1 MADQLTQALEQ
12 LRVAATQTEIP
23 QNFLEALR
31 EPKDVIT
38 GQIEIELDSGQKAQ
52 YPAYRA
58 QHNDARG
65 PFKGGIRFHPQ
76 VNEAEV
82 KALAFWMTFKCAVA
96 DIPFGGSKGGVAVDP
111 KQLSRTELERL
122 ARAYVRLI
130 ADYMGALKD
139 VPAPD
144 VNTNAQI
151 MAWML
156 DEYEAIVGHHEPAAF
171 TGKPVVLGGSLGR
184 EEATGLGGFFILKQ
198 LAKQLD
204 QKPEET
210 TLAIQGFGNVGYWF
224 AYFAQQAGFKVIAAS
239 DSQGGVLVSEGLNPE
254 LTLACK
260 KEKGQIAECYCAG
273 SVCDLGKG
281 KPLTNEEL
289 LELDVDV
296 VVPAALEQVITRENA
311 DKIQA
316 KIVLEL
322 ANGPVTPE
330 ADQILLKRGIISVP
344 DILANSGGV
353 TASYFEWVQNL
364 SGASWEKP
372 VVFDR
377 LEQKLNQAFADVWE
391 RYQDLGSKKASLRT
405 AAYGIALERL
415 AQAMQARSGGA

>member
-1 MADQLTQALEQ
+1 MADQLSQALEQ
-12 LRVAATQTEIP
+12 LRVAAAQTDIP
-23 QNFLEALR
+23 QNFLEILQ
-31 EPKDVIT
+31 EPKDVIA
-38 GQIEIELDSGQKAQ
+38 GEVEIDLDSGKKVRF
-52 YPAYRA
+52 PAYRT

-76 VNEAEV
+76 VTEAEV

-111 KQLSRTELERL
+111 KKLSANELERL
-122 ARAYVRLI
+122 SRAYVHLI

-156 DEYEAIVGHHEPAAF
+156 DEYEAIIGHHEPAAF

-184 EEATGLGGFFILKQ
+184 EEATGLGGFYILRELSGKLKKKQ
-198 LAKQLD
+198 T
-204 QKPEET
+204 ET

-224 AYFAQQAGFKVIAAS
+224 AYFAQKAGFKIVAAS
-239 DSQGGVLVSEGLNPE
+239 DSQGGVLVPEGLNPE

-260 KEKGQIAECYCAG
+260 QEKGRIAECYCVG
-273 SVCDLGKG
+273 TVCDLNKG
-281 KPLTNEEL
+281 KKITNEEL

-296 VVPAALEQVITRENA
+296 VVPAALEGVITAENA
-311 DKIQA
+311 AKIKA
-316 KIVLEL
+316 GIVLEL

-330 ADQILLKRGIISVP
+330 ADEVLHRRGVISVP

-364 SGASWEKP
+364 SGTSWEKQ

-377 LEQKLNQAFADVWE
+377 LEQKLNRAFTDVWE
-391 RYQDLGSKKASLRT
+391 RYQNLGSKKVTLRI
-405 AAYGIALERL
+405 AAYGVALERL
-415 AQAMQARSGGA
+415 ARAMRVRSGGT